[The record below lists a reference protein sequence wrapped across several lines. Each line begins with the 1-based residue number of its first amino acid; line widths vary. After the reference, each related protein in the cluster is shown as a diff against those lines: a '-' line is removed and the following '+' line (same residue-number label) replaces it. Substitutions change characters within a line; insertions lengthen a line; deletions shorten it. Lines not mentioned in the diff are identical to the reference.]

1 MDENASM
8 ESRFT
13 EADESAFDS
22 GWDDESVGGNYAET
36 VEDESTGDQESTEAK
51 DETEGGEDQ
60 PAAEET
66 EAEAETATP
75 EQSDSFELNYM
86 GQKSTVGRNEVVT
99 LAQKGMDYD
108 RIRKERDDMSSELE
122 TLRADKGKLTEY
134 ENFLDKLARSAG
146 IDIPTLIDNTL
157 AKALVAE
164 EAAKGNTITEAFAL
178 EKIRFDRE
186 KADFEQQKTKGEKE
200 KKPAAEAKASPED
213 EAAEAEKARRNDEA
227 NAFLKAYPDV
237 DPKSIPKEVM
247 DKWMAGEPLLN
258 AYMAYENKKLKA
270 DLEAEKQ
277 NNKNRE
283 RSTGSAKSAGA
294 GKTKD
299 AFDIGW
305 DSV

>member
-8 ESRFT
+8 ESSFT
-13 EADESAFDS
+13 EEDVTAFDS
-22 GWDDESVGGNYAET
+22 GWDDESVGGNGAEAT
-36 VEDESTGDQESTEAK
+36 DDEATGDQA
-51 DETEGGEDQ
+51 
-60 PAAEET
+60 ET
-66 EAEAETATP
+66 EAQGEASDGENQPETAEAEAGAEQEPP
-75 EQSDSFELNYM
+75 EQNDSFELNYM

-108 RIRKERDDMSSELE
+108 RIRKERDDMVSELE
-122 TLRADKGKLTEY
+122 GLRADKGKLAEY
-134 ENFLDKLARSAG
+134 EGFLDKLARSAG

-164 EAAKGNTITEAFAL
+164 EAKKGNTITEAFAL

-186 KADFEQQKTKGEKE
+186 KASFEQQKAKGENE
-200 KKPAAEAKASPED
+200 KKPAPEAKSTED
-213 EAAEAEKARRNDEA
+213 EAAAAAKARRDDEA
-227 NAFLKAYPDV
+227 NAFLAAYPDI
-237 DPKSIPKEVM
+237 DPKTIPKDVL
-247 DKWMAGEPLLN
+247 DKWTAGEPLLS

-270 DLEAEKQ
+270 DLEAERQ

-305 DSV
+305 DSI